1 MSPNKPET
9 GILSRLLMVLVGV
22 ILIAVLLMLA
32 VFALSSRQTQIDSR
46 VSALKVQ
53 AYDIAYLAS
62 ENSSIRLG
70 GIINLPNVTTRQML
84 GRKLRQVY
92 EDYAAYCLVV
102 DRAGNMTGYF
112 SDLIRENKEL
122 ASQLDT
128 GDIARTL
135 ARVLM
140 GEEVILQTRGT
151 LGPMFT
157 VAVPWLQNDKVVGAV
172 YIQTSAQTMTDAY
185 SSIWQQAAV
194 AALLTFFVAATIAY
208 FYSRRLV
215 TPIRRMAAS
224 AGLIARG
231 LPAPKVEKTDFA
243 ELNEL
248 GEAFNHMSRQI
259 QDTEETRKAFIANLS
274 HELRSPMTSIQGFV
288 QSVLDGT
295 VKPENQNQTLQIV
308 LDESKRLNKLIS
320 ALLTLSRAEA
330 PQTKVKHVPFNI
342 CELIRLVLITR
353 INQIESKSIR
363 VETDFEQDDMYAL
376 GVKEQIEQVLINLMD
391 NAIRYTP
398 ANGVI
403 TLSVQTQDKKTLAIT
418 VKDNGLGIAKEDR
431 DHVFD
436 RFYKAEQSHTAGEGV
451 GLGLAIVKAI
461 LEQHEQGIML
471 LDSDEGAAFRFTLAK
486 ADENTGRQH
495 AGEGLR

>member
-1 MSPNKPET
+1 
-9 GILSRLLMVLVGV
+9 MVLVGV
-22 ILIAVLLMLA
+22 ILLAVLLMLA

-46 VSALKVQ
+46 VNALKVQ

-62 ENSSIRLG
+62 DSGTVNLG
-70 GIINLPNVTTRQML
+70 GIFNIGNSATRQMMA
-84 GRKLRQVY
+84 RKLRQVY

-102 DRAGNMTGYF
+102 DRGGNVTGYF
-112 SDLIRENKEL
+112 SDVIRDNKEL
-122 ASQLDT
+122 VSQLET

-140 GEEVILQTRGT
+140 GEEVILQTKGSA
-151 LGPMFT
+151 GPMFT

-172 YIQTSAQTMTDAY
+172 YIQTAAQTITDAY
-185 SSIWQQAAV
+185 TDIWKQATLAAIFTFSV
-194 AALLTFFVAATIAY
+194 AAAIAY

-215 TPIRRMAAS
+215 NPIKKMATS
-224 AGLIARG
+224 AGLIAKG
-231 LPAPKVEKTDFA
+231 LPAPAVPETDFS

-248 GEAFNHMSRQI
+248 ALAFNHMSRQI

-295 VKPENQNQTLQIV
+295 VKEENREKTLQIV

-330 PQTKVKHVPFNI
+330 TQTKPMLAPFNV

-353 INQIESKSIR
+353 INQIEEKSIR
-363 VETDFEQDDMYAL
+363 VDTHFEQDDMFAL
-376 GVKEQIEQVLINLMD
+376 GVKEQIEQVLINLVD

-398 ANGVI
+398 QNGTI
-403 TLSVQTQDKKTLAIT
+403 TLSVKTADKKTLEVT
-418 VKDNGLGIAKEDR
+418 VHDNGSGIAKEDR
-431 DHVFD
+431 DHVFE

-461 LEQHEQGIML
+461 LETHGQGIEL
-471 LDSDEGAAFRFTLAK
+471 LDTKEGAAFRFTLQK
-486 ADENTGRQH
+486 AEDNVGRQH
-495 AGEGLR
+495 AN